1 MTLVRPPKVK
11 DRVALPSSPKPVRVR
26 YNQDDLV
33 NCRSVEE
40 LHKLMNEGFMDV
52 RVPKQKAPG
61 TPTDSGKLKAKIAS
75 CRSIQD
81 LRSVLKEDISPKGE
95 EAKTK
100 TNFVRSKIPG
110 SVLMQQQQQQSRPNA
125 RRRFPGRRR
134 QLPLLLLR
142 RRRVQERRSGVRNLH
157 SSLLMFL
164 L

>member
-1 MTLVRPPKVK
+1 MRLEEDVTLVRPPKVK

-40 LHKLMNEGFMDV
+40 LHELMNEGFMDV

-110 SVLMQQQQQQSRPNA
+110 LVLMQQQQQQKSSKRAEAFSRTKKTA
-125 RRRFPGRRR
+125 TSSSSKKKKSTGEAFGR
-134 QLPLLLLR
+134 
-142 RRRVQERRSGVRNLH
+142 SK
-157 SSLLMFL
+157 FT
-164 L
+164 